1 MNSMNTDIDMAI
13 DMLPF
18 IKRAERLSDDWRW
31 VMYQDGS
38 GSLRSPEGTKY
49 FSYDKAPYA
58 NVGWIEYQAEKGS
71 GWSVFEDGFSEFQK
85 FAEEYVAKNVLKT
98 AENDKEDTV
107 ER

>member
-1 MNSMNTDIDMAI
+1 MNSISSDIDMAI

-18 IKRAERLSDDWRW
+18 MKRAERLPDDWRW

-38 GSLRSPEGTKY
+38 GSLRSPEGAKY
-49 FSYDKAPYA
+49 FSYDKAQYA

-71 GWSVFEDGFSEFQK
+71 GWSVFEESFSEFQK
-85 FAEEYVAKNVLKT
+85 YAEEYVAKNILKET
-98 AENDKEDTV
+98 EVDKEDMV